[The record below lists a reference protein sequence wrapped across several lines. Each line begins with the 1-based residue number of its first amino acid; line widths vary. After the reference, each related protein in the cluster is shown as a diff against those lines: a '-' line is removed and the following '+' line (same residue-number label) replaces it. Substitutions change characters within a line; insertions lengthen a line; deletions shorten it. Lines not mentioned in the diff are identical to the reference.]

1 MKLKLGKGILKAV
14 GKAAKEA
21 GEEVAEQGV
30 KQIIKKSPKHIKKMA
45 HVAADETGKAV
56 KKSIKTISGNVDKW
70 KDISKRLRKSA
81 KEVGE
86 ETAKN
91 SGKKTLGNAYQE
103 FLNSR
108 KNKRRSEL
116 LETYKDVLN
125 NPNADPS
132 IVKNINDFVN
142 SSVDKEITDNAE
154 EKFKFFKSLGRDKN
168 KVVNIGE
175 QQFSPGNFSTPEFDP
190 DSDTWKSGSK
200 FMPMGTDK
208 DGNAKIF
215 DLDDWTSVSSNDA
228 EEAAKMYEAKLD
240 EMLNNPNITVEDM
253 DYDLKKQK
261 IHQTRQ
267 HMKENNHGINYY
279 SKKELDEKL
288 VNKPEPKRKRRQ
300 GTRRQAQQT
309 HPESVETPIN
319 IDTSIG
325 GIESQLYN
333 TTKTMNNPN
342 PNFEYTKGK
351 NFDIELSKHNHQT
364 SSESIFN
371 SQIEVIQDLYDNG
384 QIDDDKYQELIQQIQ
399 SNYQPRTEEQEQ
411 QLVNEIVDAR
421 MDELDDINKT
431 KNQTGI
437 DMDQFK
443 TAEEMNQEAGNNFNA
458 NDFSENTPID
468 FDTDDEAY
476 SFIEREDFKYR
487 RTKGNI
493 DRIQDK
499 KTGETYRIIR
509 SDDDPNNIVGIFDA
523 DGKRIEKELEDQFI
537 ADSFN
542 ERLDYLSGFGDREW
556 DQAYNDAYNYGFTSQ
571 SEVLANRKAQVAEEL
586 ADVEQRLEN
595 MGKAK
600 GKSAKKQREAL
611 EKQKAKL
618 QSKQAGLE
626 YREGRLKDE
635 AFKQQKISEA
645 QEIFDKT
652 VEGLDPS
659 DPGYGKAFEEAEEA
673 FKQAEKAWTDKT
685 DAARELAKE
694 TTQGKIAAFKDTTS
708 TMGKVMKAWG
718 TINTA
723 KSAVDKYKE
732 SRAEGRGVI
741 SSGVRAAGSA
751 VAADMLG
758 PIGSIA
764 LPFIQAAP
772 GAVIGATDFLM
783 SEQRRMNSSANF
795 MPLGGTSFQDSQQ
808 LATMRQSGMEL
819 AKMSQYNLEQTLMGA
834 EARHLHR

>member
-30 KQIIKKSPKHIKKMA
+30 KSIVKSSPRHIKKMA
-45 HVAADETGKAV
+45 HMAADSAGNVTKRQ
-56 KKSIKTISGNVDKW
+56 IKTLSINPSAW
-70 KDISKRLRKSA
+70 KETA
-81 KEVGE
+81 KKIGKGVKEAGE
-86 ETAKN
+86 ETTK
-91 SGKKTLGNAYQE
+91 STKKTMREAYQE

-108 KNKRRSEL
+108 KEKRRNEI
-116 LETYKDVLN
+116 LERYKDELN
-125 NPNADPS
+125 NPNSDPS
-132 IVKNINDFVN
+132 LIKQIHDHARNTADKERVD
-142 SSVDKEITDNAE
+142 SVD
-154 EKFKFFKSLGRDKN
+154 EKFKFFKSLGEDRN

-175 QQFSPGNFSTPEFDP
+175 QQFSLGNFKDPEFDP
-190 DSDTWKSGSK
+190 DSKTWKSGAS
-200 FMPMGTDK
+200 FQPMNTDK
-208 DGNAKIF
+208 DGNAKVF
-215 DLDDWTSVSSNDA
+215 SLDDWANVSTDDA
-228 EEAAKMYEAKLD
+228 AEATKMYESKLD

-261 IHQTRQ
+261 IHDMRA
-267 HMKENNHGINYY
+267 HMRENNNRDYYY
-279 SKKELDEKL
+279 SADEMEKRINPKK
-288 VNKPEPKRKRRQ
+288 KRRR

-319 IDTSIG
+319 IDTSVG
-325 GIESQLYN
+325 GIESQLYSA
-333 TTKTMNNPN
+333 TKTMNNPN

-384 QIDDDKYQELIQQIQ
+384 QIDDDKYQELVQQIQ

-411 QLVNEIVDAR
+411 QLVNQFVDAR
-421 MDELDDINKT
+421 MDELDDIEKT

-458 NDFSENTPID
+458 NDFSENTQNTPID

-499 KTGETYRIIR
+499 KTGDTYRIIR

-571 SEVLANRKAQVAEEL
+571 AEVLDSRKAQVADDL
-586 ADVEQRLEN
+586 ADVERRLEN
-595 MGKAK
+595 MKKAK

-645 QEIFDKT
+645 QDIFDKT
-652 VEGLDPS
+652 VENLDPA
-659 DPGYGKAFEEAEEA
+659 DAGYDAAYKEAEEA

-723 KSAVDKYKE
+723 KSAIDKYKE
-732 SRAEGRGVI
+732 SRAEGRGVV

-751 VAADMLG
+751 IAADMLG

-795 MPLGGTSFQDSQQ
+795 VPLGGTSFQDSQQ

>member
-14 GKAAKEA
+14 GKTVKEA
-21 GEEVAEQGV
+21 GEEAVEQGA
-30 KQIIKKSPKHIKKMA
+30 KSIIKRSPRHIKKMA
-45 HVAADETGKAV
+45 HMAADSA
-56 KKSIKTISGNVDKW
+56 GNVTKRQIKNISINPSAW
-70 KDISKRLRKSA
+70 KETA
-81 KEVGE
+81 KKIGKGVKEAGE
-86 ETAKN
+86 ETAK
-91 SGKKTLGNAYQE
+91 STKKTMGEAYKE
-103 FLNSR
+103 FLESKR
-108 KNKRRSEL
+108 NKRREDLRSTFKNIL
-116 LETYKDVLN
+116 D
-125 NPNADPS
+125 NPNADPAK
-132 IVKNINDFVN
+132 VKEANDFIENEVAN
-142 SSVDKEITDNAE
+142 MFSEDGLN
-154 EKFKFFKSLGRDKN
+154 EKYDFLKSLAKDKKKTVEIDN
-168 KVVNIGE
+168 QKFHLNAFTEPALDAADGKWKTGAS
-175 QQFSPGNFSTPEFDP
+175 FSPLDVDNE
-190 DSDTWKSGSK
+190 
-200 FMPMGTDK
+200 
-208 DGNAKIF
+208 GNAKIF
-215 DLDDWTSVSSNDA
+215 DFDSWVDAKTDDAVDA
-228 EEAAKMYEAKLD
+228 NKRFNQKID
-240 EMLNNPNITVEDM
+240 EMLNNPNITVDDM
-253 DYDLKKQK
+253 DYNLKKQK
-261 IHQTRQ
+261 IHDMRDY
-267 HMKENNHGINYY
+267 MKMSNDGNNFY
-279 SKKELDEKL
+279 SADDMDKKIKL
-288 VNKPEPKRKRRQ
+288 KKQRRQ

-309 HPESVETPIN
+309 HPEAIETPIN
-319 IDTSIG
+319 IDTNLG
-325 GIESQLYN
+325 GIEAELYSA
-333 TTKTMNNPN
+333 TKTMNNAN
-342 PNFEYTKGK
+342 PNFEHTKGK

-384 QIDDDKYQELIQQIQ
+384 QIDDDKYQELIQQMQ
-399 SNYQPRTEEQEQ
+399 SNYQPLTPEQEQ
-411 QLVNEIVDAR
+411 QQINEFVDAR
-421 MDELDDINKT
+421 MDELDDIEKT

-458 NDFSENTPID
+458 NDFSENTLID

-476 SFIEREDFKYR
+476 SFIDREDFKYR

-509 SDDDPNNIVGIFDA
+509 DDNDPNNIVGIFDA

-537 ADSFN
+537 ADSFS

-652 VEGLDPS
+652 VEGLDPA
-659 DPGYGKAFEEAEEA
+659 DAGFDAAYKEAEEA

-723 KSAVDKYKE
+723 KSAIDKYKE
-732 SRAEGRGVI
+732 SRAEGRGVV

-772 GAVIGATDFLM
+772 GVVIGATDFVM

-795 MPLGGTSFQDSQQ
+795 VPLGGTSFQDSQQ

>member
-30 KQIIKKSPKHIKKMA
+30 KSIVKSSPRHIKKMA
-45 HVAADETGKAV
+45 HMAADSAGNVTKRQ
-56 KKSIKTISGNVDKW
+56 IKTLSINPSAW
-70 KDISKRLRKSA
+70 KETAKKIGKGV

-86 ETAKN
+86 ETTK
-91 SGKKTLGNAYQE
+91 STKKTMREAYQE

-108 KNKRRSEL
+108 KEKRRNEI
-116 LETYKDVLN
+116 LERYKDELN
-125 NPNADPS
+125 NPNSDPS
-132 IVKNINDFVN
+132 LIKQIHDHARSTADKERVD
-142 SSVDKEITDNAE
+142 SVD
-154 EKFKFFKSLGRDKN
+154 EKFKFFKSLGEDRK
-168 KVVNIGE
+168 KVVSIGE
-175 QQFSPGNFSTPEFDP
+175 QQFSLGNFKDPEFNP
-190 DSDTWKSGSK
+190 DSKTWKSGAS
-200 FMPMGTDK
+200 FQPMNIDK

-215 DLDDWTSVSSNDA
+215 DLDDWTNVSTDDA
-228 EEAAKMYEAKLD
+228 EEAVKMYEAKLD
-240 EMLNNPNITVEDM
+240 EMINNPNITVEDM

-261 IHQTRQ
+261 INQTKQ
-267 HMKENNHGINYY
+267 HMRENNNGNHYY
-279 SKKELDEKL
+279 SADEMDKKI
-288 VNKPEPKRKRRQ
+288 NPKRKRRQ

-399 SNYQPRTEEQEQ
+399 SNYTPRTEEQEQ
-411 QLVNEIVDAR
+411 QLVNEFVDAR

-458 NDFSENTPID
+458 NDFSENTQNTPID

-499 KTGETYRIIR
+499 KTGDTYRIVR

-571 SEVLANRKAQVAEEL
+571 AEVLDSRKAQVADDL
-586 ADVEQRLEN
+586 ADVERRLEN
-595 MGKAK
+595 MKKAK

-645 QEIFDKT
+645 QDIFDKT
-652 VEGLDPS
+652 VENLDPA
-659 DPGYGKAFEEAEEA
+659 DAGYDAAYKEAEEA

-772 GAVIGATDFLM
+772 GAVIGATDFIM

-834 EARHLHR
+834 EAKHLHR

>member
-1 MKLKLGKGILKAV
+1 MKLKMGKGVLKAV
-14 GKAAKEA
+14 GKAVKEA
-21 GEEVAEQGV
+21 GEEGA
-30 KQIIKKSPKHIKKMA
+30 KQIIKQSPKHIKKMA
-45 HVAADETGKAV
+45 HVAADETGKAI

-70 KDISKRLRKSA
+70 KDISKRLRKGA

-86 ETAKN
+86 ETVKN
-91 SGKKTLGNAYQE
+91 SKKTLGDAYQE

-108 KNKRRSEL
+108 KEKRRNDIL
-116 LETYKDVLN
+116 KTYKDVLN
-125 NPNADPS
+125 NPDADPS
-132 IVKNINDFVN
+132 IIKQINDFAN
-142 SSVDKEITDNAE
+142 STVEKEIVDSAG
-154 EKFKFFKSLGRDKN
+154 EKFKFFKSLGRDRN

-175 QQFSPGNFSTPEFDP
+175 QQFSPGNFKDPEFDP
-190 DSDTWKSGSK
+190 NSGIWKTGGS
-200 FMPMGTDK
+200 FQPMSTDK

-215 DLDDWTSVSSNDA
+215 DLDDWTHVSTNDA
-228 EEAAKMYEAKLD
+228 AEAEKMYEAKLD

-261 IHQTRQ
+261 INQTKQ
-267 HMKENNHGINYY
+267 HMKDNNHGINYY

-288 VNKPEPKRKRRQ
+288 VNKPEPIKKRRQ

-309 HPESVETPIN
+309 HPESIEMPNNIN
-319 IDTSIG
+319 TSIG
-325 GIESQLYN
+325 GIESEIYSA
-333 TTKTMNNPN
+333 TKTMNNAN

-371 SQIEVIQDLYDNG
+371 SQIEAIQELYDNG

-411 QLVNEIVDAR
+411 QLINEFVDAR
-421 MDELDDINKT
+421 MDELDDIDKT

-468 FDTDDEAY
+468 FDTDDEAF
-476 SFIEREDFKYR
+476 SFIDREDFKYR

-509 SDDDPNNIVGIFDA
+509 DDNDPNNIVGIFDA

-652 VEGLDPS
+652 VEGLDPA
-659 DPGYGKAFEEAEEA
+659 DAGFDAAYKEAEEA

-723 KSAVDKYKE
+723 KSAIDKYKE
-732 SRAEGRGVI
+732 SRAEGRGVV

-772 GAVIGATDFLM
+772 GVVIGATDFVM

-795 MPLGGTSFQDSQQ
+795 VPLGGTSFQDSQQ

>member
-30 KQIIKKSPKHIKKMA
+30 KQIIKKSPRHIKKMA
-45 HVAADETGKAV
+45 HMAADSAGNVT
-56 KKSIKTISGNVDKW
+56 KKQIKTLSINPSAW
-70 KDISKRLRKSA
+70 K
-81 KEVGE
+81 
-86 ETAKN
+86 ETAKKIGKGVKEAGEKTAKS

-175 QQFSPGNFSTPEFDP
+175 QQFSPGNFSAPEFNP
-190 DSDTWKSGSK
+190 DSKTWKSGGS

-215 DLDDWTSVSSNDA
+215 DLDDWTSVSTDDA
-228 EEAAKMYEAKLD
+228 AEAMKMYESKLD

-261 IHQTRQ
+261 INQTKQ
-267 HMKENNHGINYY
+267 HMRENNNGNNYY
-279 SKKELDEKL
+279 STDEMDKRI
-288 VNKPEPKRKRRQ
+288 NPKRKRRQ

-309 HPESVETPIN
+309 HPESIETPIN
-319 IDTSIG
+319 NI
-325 GIESQLYN
+325 
-333 TTKTMNNPN
+333 
-342 PNFEYTKGK
+342 
-351 NFDIELSKHNHQT
+351 NHQT

-371 SQIEVIQDLYDNG
+371 SQIEVIQDLYDSG
-384 QIDDDKYQELIQQIQ
+384 QIDDDKYQELIQQMQ
-399 SNYQPRTEEQEQ
+399 SNYQPRTKEQEQ
-411 QLVNEIVDAR
+411 QLINEIVDKK
-421 MDELDDINKT
+421 MEELNNKN
-431 KNQTGI
+431 NQTGI
-437 DMDQFK
+437 DMSQFK

-458 NDFSENTPID
+458 NDFSENTQNTPID

-476 SFIEREDFKYR
+476 SFIDREDFKYR

-556 DQAYNDAYNYGFTSQ
+556 DQAYNDAYNHGFTSQ
-571 SEVLANRKAQVAEEL
+571 AEVLDSRKAQVADDL
-586 ADVEQRLEN
+586 ADVERRLEN
-595 MGKAK
+595 MKKAK

-652 VEGLDPS
+652 VENLDPA
-659 DPGYGKAFEEAEEA
+659 DAGYDAAYKEAEEA

-732 SRAEGRGVI
+732 SRAEGRGVV

-751 VAADMLG
+751 IAADMLG

-772 GAVIGATDFLM
+772 GAVIGATDFVM